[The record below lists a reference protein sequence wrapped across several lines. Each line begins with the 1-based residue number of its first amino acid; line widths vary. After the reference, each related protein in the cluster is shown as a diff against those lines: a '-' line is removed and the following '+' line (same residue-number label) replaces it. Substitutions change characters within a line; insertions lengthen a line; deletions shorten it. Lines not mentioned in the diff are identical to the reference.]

1 MNDKIAQLMTTRKRY
16 TARHRLIVAA
26 IMMALMTIPITAQTM
41 NQDKEPMKRVTGIG
55 GVFFKCKD
63 PQAMKQWYEKHLG
76 IPQDPYGYTFK
87 WYEQRDS
94 DLVGRTVWSP
104 FPEGTDYFGD
114 PGQQVMINYRVDDIE
129 RLVEQLR
136 QEGVTIVD
144 DIQDYEGIGKFIHI
158 LDGEGNRIELWQPLE
173 EHDE

>member
-1 MNDKIAQLMTTRKRY
+1 MRKLLLLVLALQVSMAVSAQAQYDSTT
-16 TARHRLIVAA
+16 
-26 IMMALMTIPITAQTM
+26 MA
-41 NQDKEPMKRVTGIG
+41 KVTGIG
-55 GVFFKCKD
+55 GIFFKCKNVKE
-63 PQAMKQWYEKHLG
+63 MKQWYKDNLG
-76 IPQDPYGYTFK
+76 IESDDYGHTFK
-87 WYEQRDS
+87 WYEEKNS
-94 DLVGRTVWSP
+94 DKLGRTVWSP

-144 DIQDYEGIGKFIHI
+144 DIQDYEGIGKFVHI